1 MANIYIDFQCV
12 QQELTRTDEKTVA
25 EGAAGVLYARFDLC
39 PKWDGLQTYARFK
52 HMGAVY
58 DVPIADGCA
67 LIPWEV
73 VKYTGFEVSVFG
85 EDAEG
90 GRLTSAKAFVE
101 VVRSIDYDGVQPIPA
116 TPSLLQRFEA
126 DAAAAKDAAINALE
140 AADNAASSASRAAE
154 SAERAASAAEAM
166 EAVVNSFNTEEWVFT
181 LEDGSTV
188 SKTVILL

>member
-1 MANIYIDFQCV
+1 MANIFIDFQCV

-25 EGAAGVLYARFDLC
+25 EGAAGVLHARFDLC
-39 PKWDGLQTYARFK
+39 PKWDGLNAYARFK
-52 HMGAVY
+52 HQGAVY
-58 DVPIADGCA
+58 DVPIVDGCA
-67 LIPWEV
+67 LVPWEV

-101 VVRSIDYDGVQPIPA
+101 VARSIDLDGVQPIPA

-126 DAAAAKDAAINALE
+126 DAEAAKDAATVSAT
-140 AADNAASSASRAAE
+140 AASSAAE
-154 SAERAASAAEAM
+154 SAAKAAKAANAM

-188 SKTVILL
+188 SKTVILS